1 VLGLTCHPHCSPL
14 PPCGRIDP
22 GCSMVAVGTA
32 IADGPPHRSR
42 RALLT
47 HRAPPSGSGV
57 ETDLKIE
64 VLIEGA
70 AFGNPGRKVRGEFS
84 LNGVRYRLA
93 VTDPIV
99 ESKYLAGNDGTYD
112 VGNAILCISLGEP
125 YKGYAKGYAYKLIAG
140 VIVPSDS

>member
-1 VLGLTCHPHCSPL
+1 MCLGGGVTPNRYHPARRTCIGS
-14 PPCGRIDP
+14 
-22 GCSMVAVGTA
+22 
-32 IADGPPHRSR
+32 
-42 RALLT
+42 
-47 HRAPPSGSGV
+47 PPSGSGV

-125 YKGYAKGYAYKLIAG
+125 YKGYAYKLIAG
-140 VIVPSDS
+140 VIVLFVLLRRPP